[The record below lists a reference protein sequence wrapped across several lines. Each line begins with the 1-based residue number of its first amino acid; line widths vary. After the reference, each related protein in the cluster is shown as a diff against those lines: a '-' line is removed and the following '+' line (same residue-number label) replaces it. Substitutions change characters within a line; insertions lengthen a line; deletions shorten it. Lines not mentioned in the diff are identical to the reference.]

1 MKKALWAVL
10 LLCCGL
16 AQGQKSGP
24 FNLNTQGTSGSASCA
39 VISLNPAT
47 SSTVVINVSGT
58 FSLTLQPAV
67 QVQGQAVANVLVTP
81 STSTTAQ
88 STITAAGAYYA
99 NVGPVNNFQVCV
111 SAYTSGTAVVYLNAG
126 SGVNASILGGSGGGG
141 SGTVTSVAQTVPSWM
156 SVSGSPITTAGTL
169 ALTGATGQTSHQV
182 VGTCGSSTT
191 VGQCSLVAGDLPII
205 PITQV
210 GSAGLSG
217 SGGVSIASTGA
228 ISLSAIPIASV
239 GSAGLSG
246 SGGISVASTGVIS
259 LSGNLN
265 VGAGTG
271 TSLIVTGILDGTVPV
286 TITTGTSATLGAGTY
301 SSGYTLN
308 QEATAGTG
316 VTYTL
321 PATAV
326 GLQYCVSNSG
336 TTGVVNTGVLT
347 VYPPSSS
354 YVILNGT
361 VNTVGGGGTHGV
373 ASGGAAADAACFIAI
388 DSTHW
393 QVFPVKGTWTAN

>member
-1 MKKALWAVL
+1 MKKAFL
-10 LLCCGL
+10 LLLFAATAHGQMVVGTLTGTKCVSVDASTTGTAGISVQGSWSGTIQ
-16 AQGQKSGP
+16 AQ
-24 FNLNTQGTSGSASCA
+24 T
-39 VISLNPAT
+39 VIGGDPAQ
-47 SSTVVINVSGT
+47 NVSVYLDGT
-58 FSLTLQPAV
+58 K
-67 QVQGQAVANVLVTP
+67 
-81 STSTTAQ
+81 Q
-88 STITAAGAYYA
+88 STITASGTYTAPTSGATQ
-99 NVGPVNNFQVCV
+99 FQVCGATV
-111 SAYTSGTAVVYLNAG
+111 TGTANIKLYPAQQSMNLN
-126 SGVNASILGGSGGGG
+126 GGGG
-141 SGTVTSVAQTVPSWM
+141 GGGGGVTSVAQTVPSWM

-321 PATAV
+321 PATAA

>member
-126 SGVNASILGGSGGGG
+126 SGVNASILGGGGGGGGG

-191 VGQCSLVAGDLPII
+191 VGQCSLVAGDLPTI
-205 PITQV
+205 PITQ
-210 GSAGLSG
+210 
-217 SGGVSIASTGA
+217 
-228 ISLSAIPIASV
+228 V